1 VPEIKAIVARA
12 GSDELGLD
20 PMGLNQTDTFMVLQ
34 PRDTWRNPDKA
45 WLADQLR
52 AVMVDF
58 PGIGFA
64 FTQPIDMRVS
74 EMLTGVR
81 GDLAIKIYGPTCAT
95 LNRLAAEVEAAG
107 QKVPGA
113 EDTFTLKNDG
123 VQYMKIGRPAGRR
136 PIRTQRRRYPE
147 RPAAL
152 LEGRTVGTVIEAGP
166 THPGRPAR
174 ARTACAHRR
183 PTSPRCA

>member
-1 VPEIKAIVARA
+1 VPEVKAIVARA

-20 PMGLNQTDTFMVLQ
+20 PMGLNQTDTFMVLH
-34 PRDTWRNPDKA
+34 PRDTWRNPDPA

-81 GDLAIKIYGPTCAT
+81 GDLAIKIYGTDLAT
-95 LNRLAAEVEAAG
+95 LNRLAEEVDRHPQESTGRRGHLHAEERWRAIH
-107 QKVPGA
+107 
-113 EDTFTLKNDG
+113 ESC
-123 VQYMKIGRPAGRR
+123 GRPSGRR
-136 PIRTQRRRYPE
+136 PFRPQCRRYPE
-147 RPAAL
+147 RPEIVA
-152 LEGRTVGTVIEAGP
+152 
-166 THPGRPAR
+166 
-174 ARTACAHRR
+174 
-183 PTSPRCA
+183 